1 MPKNIEAKKNLSY
14 SYKKKCVLNMANE
27 NINFPRIS
35 CFTRK
40 NT

>member
-1 MPKNIEAKKNLSY
+1 MSKNIEAKKSY